1 MAGNIGRPRVVITAR
16 CPDPTHRGG
25 NVVGAGK
32 RATQSGTRQT
42 YRCDP
47 LAGDRHYFTVVTA
60 EDEPVLAPV
69 MQRAPSCAS
78 HPSSRVVRDGTYGKR
93 SLMPRQRYRCF
104 YELDGATRS
113 HCFTASVARE
123 QVHATGVVCDE
134 CDGHVGVHQGAVAV
148 ARQHSWPVSMVARG
162 LEQLSSGASYTEV
175 SRWAVRA
182 EAAAGTGELAHPA
195 PAPREVATVGPGTK
209 DEEPNL
215 VPSPKPRLRPRRTS
229 VKEASVSTTKD
240 GKVRRRSRASVE
252 AKNLWHIAADWC
264 EVFGPVVWEPIDA
277 KLRERA
283 TVERARLDELKAAGA
298 ELARP
303 QVLLID
309 DLPVY
314 GRDDAGAKR
323 SRRDSGF
330 FLLTAAEVTWQAP
343 DPWDTLGEPIART
356 ELRVVRAFAKS
367 NTPAWRLVF
376 DELGYA
382 PDFVVADAGTGQL
395 AAVGAHYPNTVF
407 VPSVWHLGQAIRTAL
422 RDVPAAHVVTAAGK
436 VLHPDLEAHLH
447 QLRRGTDAL
456 ATPQGHARWWDELL
470 TWARQHRV
478 PVEKLN
484 GRRRDYEPRMAAAI
498 PMLAA
503 HPQVPISTGG
513 LEAIQRRVLAP
524 ILAGRRAVFGNIER
538 TNTLLDLAVAREH
551 GAFDNLADV
560 ARLLRRD
567 ATREGGFAPP
577 LRAVAD
583 PIGTRGKYSSL
594 RDVTL
599 LHHLAESRGLT

>member
-1 MAGNIGRPRVVITAR
+1 MADKLGRPRVVSTAR
-16 CPDPTHRGG
+16 CSDPTHRGG

-32 RATQSGTRQT
+32 RATKSGTRQT

-47 LAGDRHYFTVVTA
+47 LTGDRHYFTVVTS

-69 MQRAPSCAS
+69 LQRAPSCAS
-78 HPSSRVVRDGTYGKR
+78 HPGSRVARDGTYGTR
-93 SLMPRQRYRCF
+93 ALMPRQRYRCF
-104 YELDGATRS
+104 YELDGAKLS
-113 HCFTASVARE
+113 HCFTASLARE
-123 QVHATGVVCDE
+123 HVHATGVVCDE

-148 ARQHSWPVSMVARG
+148 ARRHSWPVSMVARG

-182 EAAAGTGELAHPA
+182 EAAGAVGEPARPA
-195 PAPREVATVGPGTK
+195 PKPRVVATVDTDAKAEGRDT
-209 DEEPNL
+209 
-215 VPSPKPRLRPRRTS
+215 VPPKRRGRRTA
-229 VKEASVSTTKD
+229 VKEASVSTTRD

-264 EVFGPVVWEPIDA
+264 EVFGPVVWAPVEVR
-277 KLRERA
+277 LRERA
-283 TVERARLDELKAAGA
+283 TAERGRLDELKAAGA
-298 ELARP
+298 ELNQP

-323 SRRDSGF
+323 SRRDTGF

-343 DPWDTLGEPIART
+343 DPWDTVREPIART

-382 PDFVVADAGTGQL
+382 PDFVVADAGTGQY
-395 AAVGAHYPNTVF
+395 AAVRAHYPNTVF
-407 VPSVWHLGQAIRTAL
+407 VPSLWHIGQAIRTAL
-422 RDVPAAHVVTAAGK
+422 RDVPAAHVVTATGRTQ
-436 VLHPDLEAHLH
+436 HPDLEAHLH
-447 QLRRGTDAL
+447 QLRHGTDAL
-456 ATPQGHARWWDELL
+456 ASPEGHAIWWDELL
-470 TWARQHRV
+470 GWARHHRV

-484 GRRRDYEPRMAAAI
+484 GRRRDYEPRVAAAI
-498 PMLAA
+498 PMLVAQ
-503 HPQVPISTGG
+503 PQVPISTGG
-513 LEAIQRRVLAP
+513 LEAIQRRVLVP

-551 GAFDNLADV
+551 GAFDDLAEV

-583 PIGTRGKYSSL
+583 PIGTRGRYSSL

-599 LHHLAESRGLT
+599 LHHLAEAKGLT